1 MKSRTEKRRRQL
13 LIRRRLLSEIPL
25 CRNLET
31 NPNAERMTSI
41 QRSSNLAVSNV
52 EFQFNISHLQVL
64 KKTSLHK
71 IGLLQASWTI
81 SMAVLLAE
89 RERDRR

>member
-13 LIRRRLLSEIPL
+13 LIRRSLLEIPL
-25 CRNLET
+25 CRNLQT

-41 QRSSNLAVSNV
+41 QRSSNLAVSNA

-81 SMAVLLAE
+81 FMAALLAE
-89 RERDRR
+89 RER